1 MVELSAFR
9 AHFRGYFRKFSCISA
24 DVRQII
30 GISKKGTSLNHRAMS
45 EIFSL
50 FLGTDVSDNWGV

>member
-9 AHFRGYFRKFSCISA
+9 AHSCGYFRKFSCIFA
-24 DVRQII
+24 DVREII
-30 GISKKGTSLNHRAMS
+30 GIPKKGTSLNHRAMS
-45 EIFSL
+45 DIFSL